1 MAGVSAYSGFSD
13 LAQTSVLGLKGLG
26 FTACK
31 RKFEV
36 KLHGRCLCMFRML

>member
-1 MAGVSAYSGFSD
+1 MAGVSAYSGCYD
-13 LAQTSVLGLKGLG
+13 LAQTSVLGLKGLS

-36 KLHGRCLCMFRML
+36 KLHGRCLCIFRIF